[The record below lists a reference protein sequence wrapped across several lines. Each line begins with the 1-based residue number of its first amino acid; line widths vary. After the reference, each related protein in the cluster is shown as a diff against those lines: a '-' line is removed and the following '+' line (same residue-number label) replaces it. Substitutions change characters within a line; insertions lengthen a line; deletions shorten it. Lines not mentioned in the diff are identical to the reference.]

1 MTISG
6 RSFAAGLAALAL
18 LSGCAQQ
25 SVIPANPSQSPHGS
39 STSQLVPTPEATT
52 PTPRASSEE
61 TRETPE
67 PKPSVSEQATPKPAP
82 AILERGDRGDKVR
95 NLQARLQQVK
105 WYKGRVDGVYGPQTA
120 KAVRSFQGKRGLP
133 RTGAVDQATLDKLRS
148 MTRKPTKEELA
159 GVPAPTREGMRL
171 DPRCLTGRVLCASKS
186 QRKLAWVVDGK
197 IAVVLDA
204 RFGRRSMPT
213 SNGVFSVTWKS
224 RNHWSKKYDTP
235 MPYALFFN
243 GGQAMH
249 YSPDFVAE
257 GYDGASHGCIN
268 IRDKASMRSLFGKVK
283 VGDRVV
289 VYPD

>member
-1 MTISG
+1 MLISG

-25 SVIPANPSQSPHGS
+25 VIPANPSQSPSVHGS
-39 STSQLVPTPEATT
+39 ATQFVPTPQATT
-52 PTPRASSEE
+52 PTPRPSSEE
-61 TRETPE
+61 TQKSPTPT
-67 PKPSVSEQATPKPAP
+67 PSTPKPP
-82 AILERGDRGDKVR
+82 KPKPLLERGDKGSKVR
-95 NLQARLQQVK
+95 DLQARLQQVK
-105 WYKGRVDGVYGPQTA
+105 WYKGRVDGVYGPQTV
-120 KAVRSFQGKRGLP
+120 KAVRGFQSRRDLP
-133 RTGAVDQATLDKLRS
+133 QTGAVDQTTLDKLRS
-148 MTRKPTKEELA
+148 MTRKPTAEELA
-159 GVPAPTREGMRL
+159 GVPVATGEGMRL

-197 IAVVLDA
+197 IKTVLDA

-224 RNHWSKKYDTP
+224 RNHWSKKYDAP

-243 GGQAMH
+243 GGQAVH

-257 GYDGASHGCIN
+257 GYNGASHGCIN
-268 IRDKASMRSLFGKVK
+268 IRDKSSMRALFGKVK